1 MLMAGLSSMS
11 ASARAADPDAATAP
25 LAGPADRDPSPWTAV
40 GLSAG
45 VTAFGYGALAAATMP
60 SGDFTTSRK
69 IVALSGLSLGL
80 FGPATGHLWTSDF
93 DRAALFTA
101 GRLLLAG
108 TTAYAV
114 SELIAHGDSSESASY
129 DPHPYFDETLALA
142 SLAGVAALTIW
153 ESVDAY
159 HRAAERIEKTKG
171 ARPSFTVAPL
181 LAPPLTGPLTP
192 ATTLAGLA
200 GVRALLK
207 RARSVARRARGMP
220 VP

>member
-1 MLMAGLSSMS
+1 MRPVKAALVMLMAGLSSTS
-11 ASARAADPDAATAP
+11 ARARAADPDAAPAAP
-25 LAGPADRDPSPWTAV
+25 LAGSADRDPSPWTAV

-45 VTAFGYGALAAATMP
+45 VTAFGYAALAAATVP
-60 SGDFTTSRK
+60 SGDFSTSRK

-192 ATTLAGLA
+192 ATTLAGLQA
-200 GVRALLK
+200 F
-207 RARSVARRARGMP
+207 ARF
-220 VP
+220 

>member
-1 MLMAGLSSMS
+1 MRPVKAALVMLMAGLSSMS

-80 FGPATGHLWTSDF
+80 FGPAAGHLWTSDF

-192 ATTLAGLA
+192 ATTLAGLQA
-200 GVRALLK
+200 F
-207 RARSVARRARGMP
+207 ARF
-220 VP
+220 